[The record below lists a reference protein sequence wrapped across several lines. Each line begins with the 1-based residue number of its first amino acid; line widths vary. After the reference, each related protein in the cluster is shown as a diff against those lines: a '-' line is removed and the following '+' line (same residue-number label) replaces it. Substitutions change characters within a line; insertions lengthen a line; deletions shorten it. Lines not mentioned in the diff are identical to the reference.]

1 MLDLTATGP
10 VLMQQ
15 CALYRHQAAIVQAH
29 HVCPKSWFE
38 HASRPI
44 VTPLVT
50 LCPTDHMNVHAAIDG
65 LIAGRDVTALPP
77 RCIALARQAL
87 AIAVAQGLT
96 PTRTL

>member
-1 MLDLTATGP
+1 MYDLTATGP

-15 CALYRHQAAIVQAH
+15 CALYQHRAAIVQDH
-29 HVCPKSWFE
+29 HICPRSWFE
-38 HASRPI
+38 HASKPI
-44 VTPLVT
+44 ATPMIA

-65 LIAGRDVTALPP
+65 LIAGRDVSALPR

-87 AIAVAQGLT
+87 AIATAQGLT